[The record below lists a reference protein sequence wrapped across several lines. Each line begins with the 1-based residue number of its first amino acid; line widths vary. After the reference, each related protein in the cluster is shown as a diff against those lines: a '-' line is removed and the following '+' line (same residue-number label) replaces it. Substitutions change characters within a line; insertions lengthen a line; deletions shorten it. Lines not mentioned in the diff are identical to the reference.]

1 MLYFFFIF
9 FKSSYASFSSIIS
22 CCILKKKKKCLYP
35 FSLLGIPFSPFLFFS
50 ILHSTRAFFFFAVR
64 FNPLSFLHG
73 ILCNLYRFSLYLT
86 LFFFSN
92 FAPQNFYTLH
102 LFHIFWRIEEFVGET
117 IFSILWY
124 LWWFD

>member
-1 MLYFFFIF
+1 MLY
-9 FKSSYASFSSIIS
+9 S
-22 CCILKKKKKCLYP
+22 KKKKCLYP

-92 FAPQNFYTLH
+92 FAPQNFFHFTLISYI
-102 LFHIFWRIEEFVGET
+102 LKNWRIRRRNNLLNFMIFVMIWLE
-117 IFSILWY
+117 ILAKK
-124 LWWFD
+124 LHKRIQDNFLFCKKN